1 MTSSFSTKFIT
12 LRKERK
18 LSIRDISL
26 MTGVSTKEVKK
37 WEKGTALPNGTRVV
51 RALEGL
57 LGENICKDFSII
69 DEHAIDDNLEVEPLF
84 SVDET
89 IFKERRNMLGRLK
102 EKFIPAR
109 IVQQRN
115 STDYIKIEPS
125 EEIVNTGPIKS
136 INDLDVEQEEIGV
149 LEFPYINDPDQIMIY
164 WKRNFKTLLIL
175 LLFLMIG
182 FRSLSMFWE
191 NITLFIDNLI

>member
-1 MTSSFSTKFIT
+1 MKNKEAIVEILGLEDDQVSNLESDNKMKDYNFDSLAIVMLQSF
-12 LRKERK
+12 
-18 LSIRDISL
+18 
-26 MTGVSTKEVKK
+26 
-37 WEKGTALPNGTRVV
+37 
-51 RALEGL
+51 
-57 LGENICKDFSII
+57 I
-69 DEHAIDDNLEVEPLF
+69 DEEYNIQIDPDNL
-84 SVDET
+84 
-89 IFKERRNMLGRLK
+89 
-102 EKFIPAR
+102 
-109 IVQQRN
+109 
-115 STDYIKIEPS
+115 PS
-125 EEIVNTGPIKS
+125 FES